1 MKLHSRRVSAVFPG
15 EGPQM
20 GKFSFDGYRTQ
31 WPRVGGVLAMAIGG
45 AAALGA
51 RKMSKPQLL
60 SALNFGAFLV
70 HRYEE
75 HVGPW
80 LVPRPVQRGR
90 VQERPAPQLPAQQV
104 HGFVRQHRVRL
115 PVLHLADP
123 VPPQEAARPEP
134 GDLRDHAV
142 RHAWG
147 DRAQDCCRQVQPGFL
162 ASFFLHIPLGV
173 AYIRAL
179 KAAEGL
185 TRGDFAKSA
194 AYTAAFVVIGVA
206 GPNVVGKNKN
216 TPYLRTREQTGPH
229 DVEPA

>member
-1 MKLHSRRVSAVFPG
+1 
-15 EGPQM
+15 M

-60 SALNFGAFLV
+60 SALNFGALLV
-70 HRYEE
+70 RQYEE
-75 HVGPW
+75 HVDPGWFPGQFNGGVFKSDQPRNYP
-80 LVPRPVQRGR
+80 LSKSTALCVTPRSPTRITSCRSCSPARSPLGLSPAIFGIMQSVMHGVIVPRI
-90 VQERPAPQLPAQQV
+90 
-104 HGFVRQHRVRL
+104 
-115 PVLHLADP
+115 
-123 VPPQEAARPEP
+123 AA
-134 GDLRDHAV
+134 GKYS
-142 RHAWG
+142 
-147 DRAQDCCRQVQPGFL
+147 PGFL

-194 AYTAAFVVIGVA
+194 ACTAAFAVIGVA

-216 TPYLRTREQTGPH
+216 TPYLRAREQTGPH